1 MLVALIV
8 AVAVTGTLL
17 TGGAPLSPLAPSRSR
32 AVAVYLPLLVVQWSL
47 VVYVARVGRGRCV
60 LLSLL
65 GRGWRAPGRAAVD
78 MALAV
83 AGWVMIETLAVAW
96 ARAFGIHRAA
106 TLASLLPQTGLER
119 AAWVAV
125 AASAGFC
132 EEVVYRG
139 YLQLQLTALTGSA
152 FAGIVLQAAL
162 FGLAH
167 ADQGLPA
174 VPRVALFGL
183 VLGALARARKSL
195 WPGIVC
201 HVGIDVAGGLLQ

>member
-1 MLVALIV
+1 
-8 AVAVTGTLL
+8 
-17 TGGAPLSPLAPSRSR
+17 
-32 AVAVYLPLLVVQWSL
+32 
-47 VVYVARVGRGRCV
+47 
-60 LLSLL
+60 
-65 GRGWRAPGRAAVD
+65 
-78 MALAV
+78 MALAL
-83 AGWVMIETLAVAW
+83 AGWVMIETLALAW

-139 YLQLQLTALTGSA
+139 YLRLQLTALTGSA

-174 VPRVALFGL
+174 VPRVALFGV

-201 HVGIDVAGGLLQ
+201 HAGIDVAGGLLQ